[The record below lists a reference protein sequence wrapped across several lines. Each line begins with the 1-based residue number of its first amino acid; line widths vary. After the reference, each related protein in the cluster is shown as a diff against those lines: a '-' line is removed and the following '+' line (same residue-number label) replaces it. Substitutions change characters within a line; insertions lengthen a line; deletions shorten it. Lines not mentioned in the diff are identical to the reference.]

1 MLFHRNAAEPLSAL
15 DPHAETIEDRTG
27 MVANIGALEAGTV
40 IPRGR
45 EFEGLVAYRNG
56 RGIVLYDGELRWG
69 ELVESRTGVR
79 ILLLDDARPN
89 QKLRYVDESGNSFSI
104 WLVAQRKAH
113 RRKLGH
119 RGNLSPSPSNRLSLR
134 FFLRRILV

>member
-27 MVANIGALEAGTV
+27 MVANIVALEAGTV

-45 EFEGLVAYRNG
+45 EFEALVAYRNG
-56 RGIVLYDGELRWG
+56 RGVVLYDSELRWG

-79 ILLLDDARPN
+79 ILLLDDSVLN
-89 QKLRYVDESGNSFSI
+89 QKLRNVDKSRNSFSS
-104 WLVAQRKAH
+104 WLVAQRKAR
-113 RRKLGH
+113 RRKFRQGI
-119 RGNLSPSPSNRLSLR
+119 NLSPSPSNRLSLR
-134 FFLRRILV
+134 LFLRRILR